1 MISLLSGKY
10 LFIVIDFIKQVFA
23 QKVVMLWEIQ
33 LEMQKQKCHKCLSV
47 EKRIWTYVS

>member
-10 LFIVIDFIKQVFA
+10 LFIVIDFIKQMFA
-23 QKVVMLWEIQ
+23 QKVVTLWEIQ
-33 LEMQKQKCHKCLSV
+33 LEMQKQKCLSV